1 MGSSTSTLSF
11 TYRARAADTVQSRDL
26 LLLEQAEWGT
36 YSGVLTRVN
45 LARYLGAALYNE
57 SAEGT
62 VKCGWDG
69 GALGIIVHAYP
80 LTSGLIYRLTATAGE
95 IPVRTLAQ
103 INESATLQY
112 TLTQSANLRHP
123 AQVITGARWLTGP
136 YKRGGS
142 RVAPPGLSIDGQDR
156 RIIRILGEPV
166 YGSLALSYTVQR
178 DNAVLKLD
186 AATAR
191 ACLESGWS
199 EWVIG
204 APSGGRPVALPLTAP
219 PGAEE
224 QAQYGT
230 QCGRWSL
237 HVHPADSGERP
248 AQPAD
253 KHIACNYCE
262 LKCEDEA

>member
-1 MGSSTSTLSF
+1 MSTSTLSF
-11 TYRARAADTVQSRDL
+11 VYRARPAETAQSRDL

-45 LARYLGAALYNE
+45 LARYLQGALYNE
-57 SAEGT
+57 STEGT
-62 VKCGWDG
+62 VTCGWDG

-80 LTSGLIYRLTATAGE
+80 LTAGLIYRLSATAGE
-95 IPVRTLAQ
+95 IPVRNLERTS
-103 INESATLQY
+103 ESATLQY
-112 TLTQSANLRHP
+112 TLTQSASLPHP
-123 AQVITGARWLTGP
+123 ALVITAVRWLTGP

-186 AATAR
+186 ADAAR
-191 ACLESGWS
+191 ACLEAGWS

-204 APSGGRPVALPLTAP
+204 APSGGRPVALELTAP

-230 QCGRWSL
+230 QCGRWRL
-237 HVHPADSGERP
+237 HVNPAGPSERP

-253 KHIACNYCE
+253 KHVTCNYCE
-262 LKCEDEA
+262 LKCDE

>member
-1 MGSSTSTLSF
+1 MGTSTLSF
-11 TYRARAADTVQSRDL
+11 TYRVRPEETAQSRDL

-45 LARYLGAALYNE
+45 LARYLQGALYNE

-62 VKCGWDG
+62 VTCGWDG

-80 LTSGLIYRLTATAGE
+80 LTSDLIYRLAATAGE
-95 IPVRTLAQ
+95 IPVRTLEQ

-112 TLTQSANLRHP
+112 TFTQSANLRHP
-123 AQVITGARWLTGP
+123 ADAITAVRWLTGP
-136 YKRGGS
+136 YKRGGT
-142 RVAPPGLSIDGQDR
+142 RIAPPALSIDAQDR

-166 YGSLALSYTVQR
+166 YGALALSYTVQR
-178 DNAVLKLD
+178 DNAVVKL
-186 AATAR
+186 AADTAR
-191 ACLESGWS
+191 ACLEAGWS

-204 APSGGRPVALPLTAP
+204 APSGGRPIALELTAP

-230 QCGRWSL
+230 QCGRWRL
-237 HVHPADSGERP
+237 HVHPADPSERP

-253 KHIACNYCE
+253 KHVTCNYCE
-262 LKCEDEA
+262 LKCEDEE